1 MALSP
6 DSYLDFSSLTMRV
19 GIGVNSKALGLITRY
34 SLDEE
39 PDGYFCVQGYN
50 TPARSAGSLC

>member
-34 SLDEE
+34 SLD
-39 PDGYFCVQGYN
+39 
-50 TPARSAGSLC
+50 

>member
-19 GIGVNSKALGLITRY
+19 GIGVNSKALWY
-34 SLDEE
+34 NLDEE